1 MRGAK
6 SIVGIGRI
14 FKIMDDNRNGTLELP
29 EFTKGVI
36 ESKIEM
42 TDVDIRTLFTAFDK
56 NRDGTIQYN
65 EFLRVIRGDLNPQRL
80 SLVQKAFKKL
90 DKDNSG

>member
-1 MRGAK
+1 
-6 SIVGIGRI
+6 
-14 FKIMDDNRNGTLELP
+14 MDDNRNGTLELP